1 MTANSLTDIAGSIVM
16 LAVIV
21 STCDWLL
28 SLIP

>member
-16 LAVIV
+16 LVLIV